1 MAEPRPDGL
10 TPGRI
15 PCPDCGQAL
24 ALPVAAVL
32 AGQPIVCAAC
42 GLELHVNRK
51 DSAAALAAL
60 NRWYEETA
68 QARAAAS
75 SGAAPPPSS
84 SPPSSPP
91 PSSSRRR

>member
-1 MAEPRPDGL
+1 MTERQPDGL
-10 TPGRI
+10 TPGQI
-15 PCPDCGQAL
+15 PCPDCGRAL

-51 DSAAALAAL
+51 DSAEALAAL

-68 QARAAAS
+68 QARAAAA
-75 SGAAPPPSS
+75 SGSAPPPSS
-84 SPPSSPP
+84 P
-91 PSSSRRR
+91 PSSSTRRR